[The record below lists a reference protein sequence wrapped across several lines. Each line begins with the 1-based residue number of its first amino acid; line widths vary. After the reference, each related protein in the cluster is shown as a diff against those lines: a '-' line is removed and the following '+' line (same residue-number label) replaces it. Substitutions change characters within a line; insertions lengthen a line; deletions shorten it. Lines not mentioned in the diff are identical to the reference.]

1 MKKLV
6 FALFLALQAPAY
18 SPNEIVN
25 AIAAVAQN
33 EGVKPEILYTIV
45 KIESDFEPY
54 TISFLTNKAN
64 ADYFAGLRNQNI
76 RIKTSN
82 YSLNSSKWVVTII
95 PANEIYAVQIA
106 KYLYEDGFSID
117 VGLGQLNAVNFSQN
131 EIDYIFNP
139 MYDLTKC
146 AKILR
151 KCWNA
156 KDKNIKDTIEC
167 YNYGMRKRYSNPY
180 YKRFYEHYEK
190 FFGKPY

>member
-1 MKKLV
+1 MKKSVL
-6 FALFLALQAPAY
+6 ALFLTLQAFAY

-64 ADYFAGLRNQNI
+64 ADYFAGLRNQNVQ
-76 RIKTSN
+76 IKTSN

-139 MYDLTKC
+139 MYNLTKC

-167 YNYGMRKRYSNPY
+167 YNYGMRKR
-180 YKRFYEHYEK
+180 
-190 FFGKPY
+190 

>member
-6 FALFLALQAPAY
+6 FALFLALQTFAY

-64 ADYFAGLRNQNI
+64 ADYFASLRNQNV

-82 YSLNSSKWVVTII
+82 YSLNSGKR
-95 PANEIYAVQIA
+95 N
-106 KYLYEDGFSID
+106 
-117 VGLGQLNAVNFSQN
+117 
-131 EIDYIFNP
+131 
-139 MYDLTKC
+139 
-146 AKILR
+146 LR
-151 KCWNA
+151 RA
-156 KDKNIKDTIEC
+156 DRQVSVR
-167 YNYGMRKRYSNPY
+167 GRL
-180 YKRFYEHYEK
+180 
-190 FFGKPY
+190 

>member
-54 TISFLTNKAN
+54 TISFLTNKSN

-139 MYDLTKC
+139 MYNLTKC

-151 KCWNA
+151 KCWNV
-156 KDKNIKDTIEC
+156 KNKNIKDTIEC

-180 YKRFYEHYEK
+180 YKRFYEHYER
-190 FFGKPY
+190 FFGNPY

>member
-82 YSLNSSKWVVTII
+82 YRLNSSKWVVTII

-106 KYLYEDGFSID
+106 NELYEDGISID
-117 VGLGQLNAVNFSQN
+117 VALHQTNA
-131 EIDYIFNP
+131 
-139 MYDLTKC
+139 
-146 AKILR
+146 A
-151 KCWNA
+151 
-156 KDKNIKDTIEC
+156 NISPIELD
-167 YNYGMRKRYSNPY
+167 
-180 YKRFYEHYEK
+180 
-190 FFGKPY
+190 

>member
-6 FALFLALQAPAY
+6 FALFLALQALAY

-33 EGVKPEILYTIV
+33 EGVKPEILNTIV
-45 KIESDFEPY
+45 KIESDFEHY

-64 ADYFAGLRNQNI
+64 AHYFACMRKQNI

-139 MYDLTKC
+139 MYNLTKC
-146 AKILR
+146 SKILR

-167 YNYGMRKRYSNPY
+167 YNYGMRKRYSIPY

-190 FFGKPY
+190 LFGKP